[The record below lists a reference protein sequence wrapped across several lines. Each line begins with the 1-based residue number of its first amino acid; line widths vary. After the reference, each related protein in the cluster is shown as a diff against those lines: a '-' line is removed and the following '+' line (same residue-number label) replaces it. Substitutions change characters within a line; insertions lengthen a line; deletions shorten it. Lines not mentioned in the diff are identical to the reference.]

1 MTDLHALPV
10 EPLLAEPTQGL
21 ERWRVPPEVR
31 RWIAELAGEGD
42 TNARCGL
49 LFQSFRKQ
57 SETPLFTAMGRGLLA
72 GSARADAD
80 AVAVLAAF
88 LSVDAPG
95 EVLIE
100 RVREFSNLHR
110 QADLCRRRLDAG
122 EPIGKS
128 EQALL
133 SDLDHLD
140 AEYAARWERP
150 DPAAGIRDRG
160 PAWRCRRAFAET
172 VSGLQRSGVL
182 DTEGIA
188 RFCRLA
194 RLELQAL
201 ELRASALAGAI
212 NPYSARQVSQVMP
225 ILSSVDEEL
234 RDLRRFLGQLEE
246 SGRASMFHQ
255 QFPSV
260 SGQLDEGDERRFR
273 ERLGQEPDLQLLWRL
288 LRGIDRNP
296 LPQRSLA
303 WFVDRVLDVGEVL
316 AAAGVRGR
324 GIDLV
329 AALLCVLEF
338 HDDGAVVLPA
348 SARVR
353 EALVRV
359 PIDGVEPTDGGVRL
373 VLDRAAARRL
383 ALPHGLPVP
392 APDEPDT
399 EPAEKDQ
406 EETVKDLVLSNI
418 NNTSVLLGLLKN
430 QKVIN
435 TPGVVRMVVERS
447 RNMRVLD
454 TVCTARNLHSG
465 FANKDVPLALLRSPM
480 NIPVKVLR
488 KFVNV
493 RYVSKVDLR
502 RLERDRSS
510 VRREVAAEVADY
522 LKSLG

>member
-21 ERWRVPPEVR
+21 ERWTVPPEVR
-31 RWIAELAGEGD
+31 RWIAELAGEAD

-57 SETPLFTAMGRGLLA
+57 ADSPLFTGMGRGILA
-72 GSARADAD
+72 GSARGDAE

-95 EVLIE
+95 EVLID

-110 QADLCRRRLDAG
+110 QADRCQRRLDAG
-122 EPIGKS
+122 EPIGKP
-128 EQALL
+128 EHALL
-133 SDLDHLD
+133 SSLNDLDL
-140 AEYAARWERP
+140 EYAERWKSP
-150 DPAAGIRDRG
+150 DPAGRVRDRG
-160 PAWRCRRAFAET
+160 PAWRCRRAFGET
-172 VSGLQRSGVL
+172 VGALHRTGTL
-182 DTEGIA
+182 DADGIA

-201 ELRASALAGAI
+201 ELRASALAGTI

-225 ILSSVDEEL
+225 ILSSVDEDL
-234 RDLRRFLGQLEE
+234 RDMRRFLGQLEE
-246 SGRASMFHQ
+246 SGRASLFRE

-260 SGQLDEGDERRFR
+260 SKQLDESDERRFR
-273 ERLGQEPDLQLLWRL
+273 ERLGQESDLQLLWRL
-288 LRGIDRNP
+288 LRGTDRHP
-296 LPQRSLA
+296 LPQRTLA
-303 WFVDRVLDVGEVL
+303 WYVDRVLDVGEVL
-316 AAAGVRGR
+316 TAEGIRGR
-324 GIDLV
+324 RLDVIT
-329 AALLCVLEF
+329 AALCVLE
-338 HDDGAVVLPA
+338 HHRDGTVLLPA
-348 SARVR
+348 SPRVR
-353 EALVRV
+353 DVLASAS
-359 PIDGVEPTDGGVRL
+359 IDGVETIDAGVRL
-373 VLDRAAARRL
+373 SLDPAAARRL

-392 APDEPDT
+392 ARDEPDV
-399 EPAEKDQ
+399 EPAEKAQ

-435 TPGVVRMVVERS
+435 TPGIVRMVVERS

-454 TVCTARNLHSG
+454 TICTARNLHSG

-493 RYVSKVDLR
+493 RYVSKMDLR
-502 RLERDRSS
+502 RVERDSS
-510 VRREVAAEVADY
+510 AVRREVAAEVGAY
-522 LKSLG
+522 LKSLA